1 MDTFLL
7 CRIDWRAAFR
17 ALSALFPEGRGQPQT
32 LGGQTAAYHIGIGG
46 VSAPGR
52 TGGKAFVDFGLEV
65 ALLDL
70 VQGKGAQGIVRLE
83 AGLQAGPEKGR
94 ETPH

>member
-1 MDTFLL
+1 ML
-7 CRIDWRAAFR
+7 CGIDWRAAFR
-17 ALSALFPEGRGQPQT
+17 ALSALFPKGRGQPQT
-32 LGGQTAAYHIGIGG
+32 PGWQTAAYHIGIGG

-52 TGGKAFVDFGLEV
+52 VGGKAFVDFDLEV
-65 ALLDL
+65 VLLDL

-83 AGLQAGPEKGR
+83 PGLQAGPEEDR